1 MRLLLY
7 AIGAA
12 LLALFATSASAQFV
26 ALLKNSPAELF
37 DDEDLKLFLDAARK
51 ALDEGKDTQ
60 SYAWQNPKTGHR
72 GEFTVLK
79 TFQSKGR
86 DCKRLGVHN
95 EAQGRKSDMRH
106 NLCSIDGRWRL
117 VGDLKKGEAK

>member
-1 MRLLLY
+1 MRLV
-7 AIGAA
+7 A
-12 LLALFATSASAQFV
+12 LALAFVATSASAQFV

-60 SYAWQNPKTGHR
+60 AFAWHNPKTGHR

-79 TFQSKGR
+79 TFQSDGH
-86 DCKRLGVHN
+86 DCKRIGVHN

-106 NLCSIDGRWRL
+106 NLCNLDGRWRL
-117 VGDLKKGEAK
+117 MGDMRKGEKK